1 MAILKKQS
9 TSSDRNL
16 FYRGELSETT
26 VASLLLDALEERL
39 SGTLTL
45 IRGTVRKVIH
55 LHHGR
60 PVYARSSLRSETL
73 GQMLVNKG
81 LIQPEQHSAA
91 LEHSRQQKV
100 PYSEVLFEQG
110 VMKQER
116 IQQEM
121 TENVRQRIETCLHWR
136 SGSWMFIGDEEV
148 VSKVPH
154 CPLETRDLVMDG
166 FDTAS
171 GEDEDLEPGEELEEP
186 FMDDEPTPIVDPPEP
201 DKALF
206 DDEPTPLVDSPEP
219 NKALFEDEPTP
230 IVDLPQQ
237 DQAPPAEGQD
247 QDTKNYSDQPTK
259 PGQHRV
265 AHSAGQ
271 GAPRV
276 PQKVEP
282 EAAPRAVELEPGPRP
297 TPPARAETGPA
308 PPVSGSARSRHSDP
322 LPRRRPGWLV
332 LLLSYLLGVTSA
344 SAFFLLY
351 GSGPTAGDH
360 KPATPATGQD
370 RPERAADAR
379 TPAAEVKGAPAA
391 RDRVSA
397 AASAGPR
404 ADSSAAGRA
413 DSKAASPGQST
424 AITAGLVVAAAMRQC
439 LSTSSTR
446 TYLISVRISAGGRV
460 NRVFMARRPRLSG
473 AARRCIKQT
482 LRGTTLPLRLRD
494 DGYMEWR
501 IGLGTDPPTV
511 ELRPAYLRKV
521 VEATR

>member
-206 DDEPTPLVDSPEP
+206 VIP
-219 NKALFEDEPTP
+219 N
-230 IVDLPQQ
+230 I
-237 DQAPPAEGQD
+237 EG
-247 QDTKNYSDQPTK
+247 
-259 PGQHRV
+259 R
-265 AHSAGQ
+265 
-271 GAPRV
+271 
-276 PQKVEP
+276 
-282 EAAPRAVELEPGPRP
+282 
-297 TPPARAETGPA
+297 
-308 PPVSGSARSRHSDP
+308 RSE
-322 LPRRRPGWLV
+322 PGWLHLDECLIARSPQSPPADV
-332 LLLSYLLGVTSA
+332 SMNWPTTSV
-344 SAFFLLY
+344 
-351 GSGPTAGDH
+351 
-360 KPATPATGQD
+360 
-370 RPERAADAR
+370 
-379 TPAAEVKGAPAA
+379 AEFTYIT
-391 RDRVSA
+391 
-397 AASAGPR
+397 
-404 ADSSAAGRA
+404 
-413 DSKAASPGQST
+413 SKRSQTMALDDKHQ
-424 AITAGLVVAAAMRQC
+424 LVW
-439 LSTSSTR
+439 
-446 TYLISVRISAGGRV
+446 
-460 NRVFMARRPRLSG
+460 
-473 AARRCIKQT
+473 QT
-482 LRGTTLPLRLRD
+482 LNSPLADTVQAVHREELIQAYPKAEPYLEALLEDETTDSQPIDL
-494 DGYMEWR
+494 
-501 IGLGTDPPTV
+501 
-511 ELRPAYLRKV
+511 
-521 VEATR
+521 